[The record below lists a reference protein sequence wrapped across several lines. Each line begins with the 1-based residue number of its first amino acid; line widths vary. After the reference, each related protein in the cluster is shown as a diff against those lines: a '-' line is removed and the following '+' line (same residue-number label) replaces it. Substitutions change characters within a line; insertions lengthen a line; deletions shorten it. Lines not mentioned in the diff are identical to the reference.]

1 MKIVCP
7 SCNAL
12 YRVPDAKIS
21 KQRTLR
27 ATCKKCGRVIRIDPA
42 DHLRLSVADSS
53 PVPETG
59 LDISADFSLGEVQEI
74 QDFGADRIFSNLDCI
89 RFGWQTVKREPVLTI
104 VGMVVVPFAIQA
116 AADVLGD
123 SLPPEAGIASAV
135 LALLTAFLEMVVTLG
150 IAVVGLRLTDGD
162 TTRFTDLH
170 AHYRKVPTYLIASL
184 LTGLLC
190 LLGFALLILPGILF
204 SVWFSFYALVIV
216 DEGLGPVQ
224 AMKQSYALGRGNF
237 GRIAGF
243 WGWVFL
249 LNLLGLVPCGLGL
262 LITLPVTFVAWA
274 CLYRVLQGRGPGG
287 AEPEIPREGTPQSG

>member
-21 KQRTLR
+21 AHRTLR

-42 DHLRLSVADSS
+42 DHLRLSAADSS
-53 PVPETG
+53 PSPETG
-59 LDISADFSLGEVQEI
+59 LDLSAGFSLGEVQEI
-74 QDFGADRIFSNLDCI
+74 QEFEADRIFSNLDCI
-89 RFGWQTVKREPVLTI
+89 RFGWQAVKREPVLTI

-116 AADVLGD
+116 AAEVLEE

-135 LALLTAFLEMVVTLG
+135 VALLAAILEMVVTLG
-150 IAVVGLRLTDGD
+150 LAVIGLRLTDGE
-162 TTRFTDLH
+162 TTTLKDLH
-170 AHYRKVPTYLIASL
+170 AHYRRVPAYLIASL

-190 LLGFALLILPGILF
+190 LVGFALLILPGVLF

-216 DEGLGPVQ
+216 DDVVGPIQ
-224 AMKQSYALGRGNF
+224 AMKRSYALARGNF
-237 GRIAGF
+237 WRIAGF
-243 WGWVFL
+243 WGWVFG

-274 CLYRVLQGRGPGG
+274 CLYRVLQGRVPVRTGSTIGR
-287 AEPEIPREGTPQSG
+287 A